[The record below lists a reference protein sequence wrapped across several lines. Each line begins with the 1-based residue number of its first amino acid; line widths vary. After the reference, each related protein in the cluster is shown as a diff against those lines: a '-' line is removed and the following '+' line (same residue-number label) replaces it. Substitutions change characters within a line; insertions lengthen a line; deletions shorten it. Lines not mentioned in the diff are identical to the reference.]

1 MSIES
6 PWTGRADEPVD
17 QVDDQPFEVD
27 DTVPDDAGHDDAEQA
42 LPEPPMTG
50 DDAVDRAVAEVAH
63 AVVRPLED
71 QVAVIDAAHRTLQ
84 DRLADVEG

>member
-1 MSIES
+1 VSIET
-6 PWTGRADEPVD
+6 PWTEPVD
-17 QVDDQPFEVD
+17 QAEAVDQAGQFEPAELDQVDDVD
-27 DTVPDDAGHDDAEQA
+27 QT
-42 LPEPPMTG
+42 LPEPPLTG
-50 DDAVDRAVAEVAH
+50 DQAVDHAVAEVAR